1 MYRDS
6 AEYRDLIE
14 VSFSGLGKEE
24 GVAEAILAAFRAD
37 LAGEGIVLRSIQ
49 RGAVPDQVIVTVG
62 PGAELPATRLIDQLI
77 ARLGAELQRI
87 EVYLHP
93 FSVPR
98 PMFFQLPGEAL
109 AAKRCLTEAAAK
121 APRFQPVPP
130 AVIPSSQPLEL

>member
-24 GVAEAILAAFRAD
+24 EVAEAILASFRAD
-37 LAGEGIVLRSIQ
+37 LAGEGVILRSVQ
-49 RGAVPDQVIVTVG
+49 RGAVPDQVILTAG
-62 PGAELPATRLIDQLI
+62 PGAELAATRLIDQLTSKLG
-77 ARLGAELQRI
+77 ARLQGI

-109 AAKRCLTEAAAK
+109 EAKRCLLEAAKQAPARFAPIPAP
-121 APRFQPVPP
+121 APRALPFQ
-130 AVIPSSQPLEL
+130 S

>member
-14 VSFSGLGKEE
+14 VSFSGLGEE
-24 GVAEAILAAFRAD
+24 EEVAEAILAAFRAE
-37 LAGEGIVLRSIQ
+37 LAGEGIALRSVQ

-62 PGAELPATRLIDQLI
+62 PGAELPAARLIE
-77 ARLGAELQRI
+77 RLTGRLRAELQRI

-98 PMFFQLPGEAL
+98 PMFFQLPGQVLE
-109 AAKRCLTEAAAK
+109 AKRCLLHAAEQ
-121 APRFQPVPP
+121 APRFQPVHS
-130 AVIPSSQPLEL
+130 AVISSGQPLEL

>member
-24 GVAEAILAAFRAD
+24 ELAEAILAASRAA
-37 LAGEGIVLRSIQ
+37 LAEEGIVLRSVQ

-62 PGAELPATRLIDQLI
+62 PGAELPATRLIDQLTTQ
-77 ARLGAELQRI
+77 LGAKLQQA

-98 PMFFQLPGEAL
+98 PMFFQLPTQALEAR
-109 AAKRCLTEAAAK
+109 RCLLQAAEQAPARFTPIPVP
-121 APRFQPVPP
+121 APRL
-130 AVIPSSQPLEL
+130 PLEL

>member
-24 GVAEAILAAFRAD
+24 DVAEAILAAFRAD
-37 LAGEGIVLRSIQ
+37 LAGEGIVLRSVQ

-62 PGAELPATRLIDQLI
+62 PGAELPATRLIDQLM
-77 ARLGAELQRI
+77 ARLGAEMQRI

-98 PMFFQLPGEAL
+98 PMFFQLPAQALEAR
-109 AAKRCLTEAAAK
+109 RCLLEAAEK
-121 APRFQPVPP
+121 APRFQPVLPAIPP
-130 AVIPSSQPLEL
+130 TRSLEL

>member
-24 GVAEAILAAFRAD
+24 EVAEAILASFRAD
-37 LAGEGIVLRSIQ
+37 LAGEGVILRSVQ
-49 RGAVPDQVIVTVG
+49 RGAVPDQVILTVG
-62 PGAELPATRLIDQLI
+62 PGAELAATRLIDQL
-77 ARLGAELQRI
+77 AGRLGAKLQGI

-109 AAKRCLTEAAAK
+109 EAKRCLLEAAKQAPARFAPIPAP
-121 APRFQPVPP
+121 APR
-130 AVIPSSQPLEL
+130 ALPLRS